1 MNLTKLAY
9 KNLVSKP
16 LNALLSLLLLVL
28 SIALVTFMLQLSGQ
42 VGKNLDRNIRPVDMV
57 VGAKGSPLQ
66 LVLSSVLHIDA
77 PTGNIALQEAEAL
90 AKNPLIAKAVPVSY
104 GDNYKGHR
112 ILGTDTTYLGL
123 YGATLASGS
132 LFQEPLEVVLGDRAY
147 QQLQLE
153 IGDTFVSSHGLA
165 ENAMD
170 AHDGHPFVV
179 KGILK
184 PTGTVV
190 DQLIVTPLESIWEV
204 HEHEGESLGHV
215 KEKLD
220 EHEGE
225 SADHAEEGPDEHES
239 GEDHREITAM
249 LIKFRNPLGLVQLPR
264 FINENTNMQAA
275 LPNFEI
281 QRLLGLL
288 GTGVRT
294 VNAIALAIL
303 LVSGLSIF
311 IGLLKAVRERRQELA
326 LLRTYGA
333 TTLQLLWTVLL
344 EGLFLAVSGFF
355 MGWVLGRLGL
365 WGLSGHTRSA
375 YGYDLTMPMPT
386 ATEALLFVCIV
397 LITVL
402 AVFLASLSIFKLN
415 ISKILSDE

>member
-1 MNLTKLAY
+1 MNLIKLAY
-9 KNLVSKP
+9 KNLISKP
-16 LNALLSLLLLVL
+16 LNAMLSLLLLIL
-28 SIALVTFMLQLSGQ
+28 SVALVTFMLQLSGQ
-42 VGKNLDRNIRPVDMV
+42 VGKNLDRNIKPVDMV

-66 LVLSSVLHIDA
+66 LVLSSILHIDA
-77 PTGNIALQEAEAL
+77 PTGNIDLYEAENL

-104 GDNYKGHR
+104 GDNYKGYR
-112 ILGTDTTYLGL
+112 ILGTDTTYLDL
-123 YGATLASGS
+123 YGATLATGS
-132 LFQEPLEVVLGDRAY
+132 LFGKPLEVVLGDRVHRT
-147 QQLQLE
+147 LQLFV
-153 IGDTFVSSHGLA
+153 GDTFVSSHGLA

-170 AHDGHPFVV
+170 AHEGHPFIVT
-179 KGILK
+179 GILE

-190 DQLIVTPLESIWEV
+190 DNLIVTPLESIWEV
-204 HEHEGESLGHV
+204 HAHEDEKGHGGEKGT
-215 KEKLD
+215 ED
-220 EHEGE
+220 E
-225 SADHAEEGPDEHES
+225 
-239 GEDHREITAM
+239 HREITAM
-249 LIKFRNPLGLVQLPR
+249 LLKFRNPLAMVQLPR
-264 FINENTNMQAA
+264 YINENTNMQAA

-333 TTLQLLWTVLL
+333 TTLQLLWAVLL

-375 YGYDLTMPMPT
+375 YGYDLAMPLPT
-386 ATEALLFVCIV
+386 ATEALLFLCIV